1 MNARIDFPQA
11 NLGRNAGRVGAAAL
25 VLSAVLL
32 ILAPAAAVPAYR
44 FAAFACLQP
53 ALGSLIFALI
63 YRITGGQWGESLLPY
78 LRAGIRLVPWIW
90 PLIALLALVP
100 AAYPGLPSPG
110 PSIPANPPAAILL
123 LRAAIYEGIFLS
135 LRWVALRDSG
145 RSLAAP
151 GLIVLVYTLHFLAAD
166 WFFTLEPGW
175 YSSGFP
181 LVWMSIQAT
190 AGLSWAILLAAGRGL
205 NPAERGSAG
214 RSLGLDWGN
223 LLLTTVIFS
232 SYVAFVEF
240 LIIWSGNLPREI
252 SWFLRRDSGVWRAVI
267 IGLALFH
274 LGFPLGC
281 MLLRPLKAS
290 RTGVPR
296 IAALLC
302 VAEIFWAA
310 WFILPSFGHRGI
322 LLPISCAVLLAGAGG
337 LFLNRYLAAIP
348 PREAA
353 R

>member
-1 MNARIDFPQA
+1 MNAARDFNRAQ
-11 NLGRNAGRVGAAAL
+11 LGRNAGRVAVAAATVAL
-25 VLSAVLL
+25 VLLV
-32 ILAPAAAVPAYR
+32 LAPAAAVPAYR

-63 YRITGGQWGESLLPY
+63 YRITGGQWGESLFPY
-78 LRAGIRLVPWIW
+78 LRGGIRLLPWIW
-90 PLIALLALVP
+90 PLIALLILVP
-100 AAYPGLPSPG
+100 ASHPALPPPD
-110 PSIPANPPAAILL
+110 PSIPANPPATMLL
-123 LRAAIYEGIFLS
+123 LRAAIYEGIFLG
-135 LRWVALRDSG
+135 LRRVALRTSG

-151 GLIVLVYTLHFLAAD
+151 GLLVLVFTLHFLAAD

-190 AGLSWAILLAAGRGL
+190 AGLSWAILLAAGRGV
-205 NPAERGSAG
+205 NPAEAGSAG
-214 RSLGLDWGN
+214 RPLGLDWGN

-232 SYVAFVEF
+232 SYVAFMEF

-252 SWFLRRDSGVWRAVI
+252 IWFLHRDSGGWRAVI
-267 IGLALFH
+267 IGLALLH
-274 LGFPLGC
+274 LFFPLGC

-290 RTGVPR
+290 RAGVPR

-310 WFILPSFGHRGI
+310 WFILPSFGNRGV
-322 LLPISCAVLLAGAGG
+322 LLPISCAVFLLGAGG
-337 LFLNRYLAAIP
+337 LFLNRYLAEIP
-348 PREAA
+348 PVKASP
-353 R
+353 